1 MRFRSGAAGR
11 HGTTLGTG
19 CALIPK
25 RLFGGRL
32 KLYVRVVRSPIMHH
46 DLPLGTAI
54 RGTVIAAVMPSSRRS
69 VGLPLRKDPFG
80 GNRLRPARLA
90 LGMSSPSLGEYISST
105 GGKVQRWI

>member
-1 MRFRSGAAGR
+1 
-11 HGTTLGTG
+11 
-19 CALIPK
+19 
-25 RLFGGRL
+25 
-32 KLYVRVVRSPIMHH
+32 MHH

-54 RGTVIAAVMPSSRRS
+54 RGTVIAAVMSSSRRS

-80 GNRLRPARLA
+80 GNRLRLARLA